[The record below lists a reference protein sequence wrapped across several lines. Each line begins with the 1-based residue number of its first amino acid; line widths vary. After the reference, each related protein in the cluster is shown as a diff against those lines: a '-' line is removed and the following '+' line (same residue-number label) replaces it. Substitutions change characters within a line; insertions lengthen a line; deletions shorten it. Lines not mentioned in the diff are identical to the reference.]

1 MAEAQSTN
9 EETLTE
15 NLAFA
20 EVLAWSATRPAWQ
33 RDALRRLVQSGI
45 LGSEEIDELLEICL
59 DPALPHTPLSDADV
73 SSQSILGAPVSVLRI
88 ENPTGVNA
96 LAFDQK
102 LEFAQAGLSIVYG
115 DNGSGKS
122 GYVRILKHACRTRDR
137 NNKILRDVED
147 AAATPQT
154 ANIVFLRGATED
166 QFAWSPEA
174 PSHADLPSI
183 SIFDFEKRQRA
194 RREDERRGL
203 HSPANACLGSVGYGL

>member
-88 ENPTGVNA
+88 ENPT
-96 LAFDQK
+96 
-102 LEFAQAGLSIVYG
+102 
-115 DNGSGKS
+115 
-122 GYVRILKHACRTRDR
+122 
-137 NNKILRDVED
+137 
-147 AAATPQT
+147 
-154 ANIVFLRGATED
+154 
-166 QFAWSPEA
+166 
-174 PSHADLPSI
+174 
-183 SIFDFEKRQRA
+183 
-194 RREDERRGL
+194 
-203 HSPANACLGSVGYGL
+203 

>member
-73 SSQSILGAPVSVLRI
+73 SSQ
-88 ENPTGVNA
+88 
-96 LAFDQK
+96 
-102 LEFAQAGLSIVYG
+102 
-115 DNGSGKS
+115 
-122 GYVRILKHACRTRDR
+122 C
-137 NNKILRDVED
+137 
-147 AAATPQT
+147 QT
-154 ANIVFLRGATED
+154 AFKTDPRSASNIDPSSLCSRTGG
-166 QFAWSPEA
+166 EA
-174 PSHADLPSI
+174 RSGQLA
-183 SIFDFEKRQRA
+183 QRVA
-194 RREDERRGL
+194 
-203 HSPANACLGSVGYGL
+203 A

>member
-96 LAFDQK
+96 LACVSACKNDPLLGDIGVQK
-102 LEFAQAGLSIVYG
+102 
-115 DNGSGKS
+115 
-122 GYVRILKHACRTRDR
+122 
-137 NNKILRDVED
+137 
-147 AAATPQT
+147 
-154 ANIVFLRGATED
+154 
-166 QFAWSPEA
+166 
-174 PSHADLPSI
+174 
-183 SIFDFEKRQRA
+183 
-194 RREDERRGL
+194 
-203 HSPANACLGSVGYGL
+203 